1 MRCSGFSLRWLLW
14 GSMVSRR
21 EGSVVAARELSGCD
35 SWALEHWHD
44 DYGAQASLLRG
55 MWDLP
60 GSGIEPMSPA
70 LAGRFF
76 ATEPP
81 GKPWIPFSVEIL
93 CGRPISKVGKS
104 RTALDRV
111 EFKDPQLI
119 LVSL

>member
-1 MRCSGFSLRWLLW
+1 MG
-14 GSMVSRR
+14 SRR
-21 EGSVVAARELSGCD
+21 EGSVVVACELHGSD

-44 DYGAQASLLRG
+44 SYGTWASLLRG

-60 GSGIEPMSPA
+60 ESGIERMCPA

-76 ATEPP
+76 AAEPP
-81 GKPWIPFSVEIL
+81 GKPWIPFSDEIL

-111 EFKDPQLI
+111 EFKDPQF
-119 LVSL
+119 SLDPCSL